1 MKVFFGVILL
11 YYFLGAQH
19 FLRLS
24 TGFSDTTIAW
34 INILVITVVA
44 LLYYHCKTHEAS
56 RNQIKKAL
64 LSLYAWLRSITE
76 KYLFVLTLILF
87 VLSTVVQFLWPEYL
101 TYVGRFFG
109 AWLITLCIAW
119 DAFWE
124 AKIYLGRHLFLHK
137 ESVFWISVAAT
148 FLTLHWTAACALWS
162 PLISIAVGM
171 FIYVGIMKRAKV
183 IRGYN
188 VWKLFS
194 TRLYV
199 VALIIAAVSTAVQ
212 YTGSNTIGMIQKTLE
227 YVNTTI
233 EIYRAKTTQAI
244 QTLTTED
251 VDVIVEEES
260 TSEL

>member
-11 YYFLGAQH
+11 YYFLGVQH
-19 FLRLS
+19 FLGLE

-56 RNQIKKAL
+56 RNQIKKVL
-64 LSLYAWLRSITE
+64 LDVYSWLRGLTE

-87 VLSTVVQFLWPEYL
+87 VLSTVAQFLWPEYL
-101 TYVGRFFG
+101 TYVARFFG

-119 DAFWE
+119 DAFWD
-124 AKIYLGRHLFLHK
+124 ARIYLGRHLFLHK

-148 FLTLHWTAACALWS
+148 FLTLYWTAACPLWS

-171 FIYVGIMKRAKV
+171 LIYVGIMKRAKV

-194 TRLYV
+194 TRLYLF
-199 VALIIAAVSTAVQ
+199 ALIVAAVGTAVH
-212 YTGSNTIGMIQKTLE
+212 YSGANTLTALQKTLE
-227 YVNTTI
+227 YGSTTI
-233 EIYRAKTTQAI
+233 QTYRNQTTQAI

-251 VDVIVEEES
+251 VDVIIEEES